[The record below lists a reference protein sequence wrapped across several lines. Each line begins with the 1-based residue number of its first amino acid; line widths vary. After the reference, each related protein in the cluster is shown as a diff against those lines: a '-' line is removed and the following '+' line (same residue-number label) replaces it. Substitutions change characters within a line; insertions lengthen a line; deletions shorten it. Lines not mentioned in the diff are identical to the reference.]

1 MHWPLYVALAAL
13 ALGAALAGLRESA
26 AVPWFMVAV
35 GLVASVF
42 GLGAGLAALGLAS
55 LLLFF
60 QGAMNPSSLA
70 ALLLAALLA
79 HQVGESLRRAHRR
92 AKYLAQ
98 THRLLAEALE
108 ALPKA
113 QNREELL
120 KSLPEP
126 TRPY

>member
-79 HQVGESLRRAHRR
+79 HQVG
-92 AKYLAQ
+92 
-98 THRLLAEALE
+98 
-108 ALPKA
+108 KA
-113 QNREELL
+113 
-120 KSLPEP
+120 SAGP
-126 TRPY
+126 TAGPSTWPRPTGSSPRPWRPSPRPRTGKNS

>member
-70 ALLLAALLA
+70 ALLLAATVYIGLKPDILLDWI
-79 HQVGESLRRAHRR
+79 
-92 AKYLAQ
+92 
-98 THRLLAEALE
+98 TPALQSPLMQS
-108 ALPKA
+108 ALKGGA
-113 QNREELL
+113 L
-120 KSLPEP
+120 
-126 TRPY
+126 